1 MKKMIFAAA
10 VVAVIG
16 MSSCSSIHHTA
27 ATENVD
33 TELYNRTTAD
43 LDVADKTISY
53 TFEPTKAHQRAGMK
67 SMKSAAI
74 TKALEAN
81 GGGDLIVAPQ
91 FEIKQR
97 RGLFGTK
104 VKSITVKGHPAS
116 YKKFHPTTKAEAEV
130 ISALK
135 GWNK

>member
-1 MKKMIFAAA
+1 MKKMILAAA
-10 VVAVIG
+10 VIAAIG

-27 ATENVD
+27 AIENVD
-33 TELYNRTTAD
+33 TELYNRSTAD
-43 LDVADKTISY
+43 LNVSDKTISY
-53 TFEPTKAHQRAGMK
+53 TFVPTKAHQRAGMK
-67 SMKSAAI
+67 SMKAAAI

-91 FEIKQR
+91 FEITQR

-104 VKSITVKGHPAS
+104 VKSVTVKGHPAT
-116 YKKFHPTTKAEAEV
+116 YKNVHPTTKAEAEV
-130 ISALK
+130 IATLK